1 MGFGKKSLKLKKLM
15 GVRNLGFCQKLSKD
29 FFLSRTQMGRS
40 LSDKNIC
47 IVLPTQLSDE
57 ILTGFRRLKK
67 FARRNKCAHNIY
79 TLDKEMLSS
88 VQQAH
93 LMYD

>member
-15 GVRNLGFCQKLSKD
+15 GVRNLRFCQKLSKY
-29 FFLSRTQMGRS
+29 FSRTQMERS